1 MGIKSPQPRQSA
13 VIPGYTGHVPRV
25 KVNNQYLGKRMTE
38 QSRDVLKDQVVDT
51 PANNFATTGFNKAL
65 IPRDDKTMEV
75 RSRRYGTR
83 TMFNTAANHQPENYH
98 ETTTRASYH
107 NPKTHDKPNYR
118 SRDHSQVF
126 ENSAKLLVH
135 KRSDSMAS
143 GYETNRQL
151 WDGTGWGTEKNLH
164 SDMYRTAYRNNFNQ
178 PKPFHKPELK
188 VTNGRL
194 IRKEQVFDVTDK

>member
-1 MGIKSPQPRQSA
+1 
-13 VIPGYTGHVPRV
+13 
-25 KVNNQYLGKRMTE
+25 
-38 QSRDVLKDQVVDT
+38 
-51 PANNFATTGFNKAL
+51 
-65 IPRDDKTMEV
+65 MEV

-135 KRSDSMAS
+135 KRSDSHAS

-151 WDGTGWGTEKNLH
+151 WDSTGWGTEKNLH

-194 IRKEQVFDVTDK
+194 IRKEQVFDVADKWRWALYPLRISPLPHPIIKNHTQIKQQWWCPIGKKFILSLTNNRGT

>member
-1 MGIKSPQPRQSA
+1 MSSKTKSLIHQPTTSPPPGKYVSRSIKYPVFERSTVSEFRSF
-13 VIPGYTGHVPRV
+13 VCFNLY
-25 KVNNQYLGKRMTE
+25 Y
-38 QSRDVLKDQVVDT
+38 S
-51 PANNFATTGFNKAL
+51 FNKAL
-65 IPRDDKTMEV
+65 IPRDDKSMEV